1 MAVVLL
7 LRYAMKYTPEQL
19 EAIAAKLKA
28 MPPAE
33 KRNQEYSKQEAVRLL
48 SKQIVALQK
57 RGYTLEQIAEIL
69 REEGLDL
76 SGSTL
81 RIYLQRAK
89 PNKKRD
95 TLPLHTDEHR
105 DTPPP
110 PNVKKVDTPPLHT
123 DERNH
128 TPPAATVKK
137 TDTPPLHTDE
147 RNHTT
152 PAATV
157 KKADTPPPTPAA
169 TVKKGGLSNLDEQRL
184 HFSDSSFTKL
194 SDTDDI

>member
-1 MAVVLL
+1 
-7 LRYAMKYTPEQL
+7 MKYTPEQL

-95 TLPLHTDEHR
+95 TLSLHTDEHR

-137 TDTPPLHTDE
+137 GRPST
-147 RNHTT
+147 
-152 PAATV
+152 
-157 KKADTPPPTPAA
+157 KADTPPLRTDEHEHTPPAA
-169 TVKKGGLSNLDEQRL
+169 TVKKGRLSTLDEQML
-184 HFSDSSFTKL
+184 HFSNSSFTQL